1 MTAMSRTG
9 AATPVRS
16 REIFGWAMFDFANS
30 SYTTVIITVAFS
42 VFFTSTVATAG
53 RADFLWGFGL
63 SISNGLVLLLAPVLG
78 AIADDSGRKKQFLF
92 ATYLA
97 CVVGTA
103 LLALVGPGDVALAL
117 ALLVVSNVAFSFGE
131 GLASAF
137 LPEISTPRTIGRISG
152 LGWGLGY
159 FGGLASLL
167 LISRLIAPGFGADNL
182 ANLQRA
188 WVVTAAFFLLAGAC
202 TFLLLRERAQRG
214 PRRSLAGYVRVGFAR
229 LATTAREVRHFSELG
244 KFLIAFFLYHGGL
257 TTVIAFAAIL
267 AERTFGFT
275 PADLIKLFVL
285 LQLTSAA
292 GALGFGFL
300 QDRIGAIRTVR
311 LTLLIW
317 IAACVA
323 AYLVR
328 TAGQFWWVA
337 MAAGLGIGS
346 LQSASRAL
354 VGLFS
359 PRDKEAEFFGFWGLA
374 GKAAYA
380 IGPALFG
387 LISSASGSQRV
398 AILSAA
404 LFFLAGLGA
413 LAFVD
418 ERRGIAA
425 AASWNERAGSGG

>member
-1 MTAMSRTG
+1 MSRSG
-9 AATPVRS
+9 NTPPVKP

-30 SYTTVIITVAFS
+30 SYTTVVITVAFA
-42 VFFTSTVATAG
+42 VFFTSTVAAAG
-53 RADFLWGFGL
+53 RADFLWGIGL
-63 SISNGLVLLLAPVLG
+63 SISNGLVLLLSPVIG
-78 AIADDSGRKKQFLF
+78 AIADDSGRKKRFLF
-92 ATYLA
+92 ASYLA
-97 CVVGTA
+97 CVAGTA
-103 LLALVGPGDVALAL
+103 MLALVGPGDVALAL
-117 ALLVVSNVAFSFGE
+117 GLLVVSNVAFSFGE
-131 GLASAF
+131 NLAGAF
-137 LPEISTPRTIGRISG
+137 LPEISTPQTIGRISG

-167 LISRLIAPGFGADNL
+167 LISGLIAPGFGADNI

-188 WVVTAAFFLLAGAC
+188 WVVTAVFFLLAGSC
-202 TFLLLRERAQRG
+202 TFLLLRERAAHG
-214 PRRSLAGYVRVGFAR
+214 PRRSLVGYVRVGFAR
-229 LATTAREVRHFSELG
+229 LATTAREIRHFAELG

-267 AERTFGFT
+267 AERTFGFG

-292 GALGFGFL
+292 GALGFGFI
-300 QDRIGAIRTVR
+300 QDRLGAIRTVR
-311 LTLLIW
+311 VTLLIW

-323 AYLVR
+323 GYLAT

-354 VGLFS
+354 IGLFS
-359 PRDKEAEFFGFWGLA
+359 PREKEAEFFGFWGLA

-387 LISSASGSQRV
+387 LISSASGSQRL

-404 LFFLAGLGA
+404 LFFVAGLGA

-425 AASWNERAGSGG
+425 AASWNERAGAGG

>member
-1 MTAMSRTG
+1 MVSMSRSGETM
-9 AATPVRS
+9 PVRP

-42 VFFTSTVATAG
+42 VFFTSTVAAAG

-63 SISNGLVLLLAPVLG
+63 SISNGLVLLLSPVIG
-78 AIADDSGRKKQFLF
+78 AIADDSGRKKRFLF

-97 CVVGTA
+97 CVAGTA

-131 GLASAF
+131 NLAGAF

-159 FGGLASLL
+159 FGGLASLM
-167 LISRLIAPGFGADNL
+167 LISPLIGPGFGGDNL
-182 ANLQRA
+182 ANLRRA
-188 WVVTAAFFLLAGAC
+188 WLVTAAFFLVAGSC
-202 TFLLLRERAQRG
+202 TFALLRERAPRG
-214 PRRSLAGYVRVGFAR
+214 PRRTLIGHLRVGFAR
-229 LATTAREVRHFSELG
+229 LATTAREVRRFGELA
-244 KFLIAFFLYHGGL
+244 KFLLAFFLYHGGL

-267 AERTFGFT
+267 AERTFGFG
-275 PADLIKLFVL
+275 PADLIRLFVL

-292 GALGFGFL
+292 GALGFGFI
-300 QDRIGAIRTVR
+300 QDRIGAVRTVR
-311 LTLLIW
+311 VTLVIW
-317 IAACVA
+317 IVACVGG
-323 AYLVR
+323 YLAR

-359 PRDKEAEFFGFWGLA
+359 PRAKEAEFFGFWGLA

-387 LISSASGSQRV
+387 LISSASGSQRL

-404 LFFLAGLGA
+404 LFFVAGLVA
-413 LAFVD
+413 VSFVD

-425 AASWNERAGSGG
+425 AASWNEHAGVGS

>member
-1 MTAMSRTG
+1 MAAMSRSG
-9 AATPVRS
+9 EVPPVRP

-30 SYTTVIITVAFS
+30 SYTTVVITVAFS
-42 VFFTSTVATAG
+42 VFFTSTVAAGG
-53 RADFLWGFGL
+53 RADFLWGLGL
-63 SISNGLVLLLAPVLG
+63 SVSNGLVLLLAPVLG
-78 AIADDSGRKKQFLF
+78 AVADDSGRKKRFLF

-117 ALLVVSNVAFSFGE
+117 GLLVVSNVAFSFGE

-137 LPEISTPRTIGRISG
+137 LPEISTPRSIGRISG

-167 LISRLIAPGFGADNL
+167 LISPLIAPGFGADNL

-188 WVVTAAFFLLAGAC
+188 WLVTAAFFLFAGAC
-202 TFLLLRERAQRG
+202 TFLLLRERAARG
-214 PRRSLAGYVRVGFAR
+214 PRRSLAGYLRVGFAR
-229 LATTAREVRHFSELG
+229 LATTAREVRHFSELA
-244 KFLIAFFLYHGGL
+244 KFLFAFFLYHGGL

-311 LTLLIW
+311 LTLVIW

-359 PRDKEAEFFGFWGLA
+359 PRSKEAEFFGFWGLA

-404 LFFLAGLGA
+404 LFFVAGLGA

-425 AASWNERAGSGG
+425 AASWTEAAGAGG

>member
-1 MTAMSRTG
+1 MSRSG
-9 AATPVRS
+9 EAPPVRP

-30 SYTTVIITVAFS
+30 SYTTVVITVAFS
-42 VFFTSTVATAG
+42 VFFTTTVAAAG

-63 SISNGLVLLLAPVLG
+63 SISNGLVLLLSPVVG
-78 AIADDSGRKKQFLF
+78 AIADDSGRKKRFLF

-131 GLASAF
+131 NLAGAF
-137 LPEISTPRTIGRISG
+137 LPEISTPHTIGRISG

-188 WVVTAAFFLLAGAC
+188 WLMTAAFFLVAGSC
-202 TFLLLRERAQRG
+202 TFMLLGERARRG
-214 PRRSLAGYVRVGFAR
+214 PRRSLFGYVRVGFAR
-229 LATTAREVRHFSELG
+229 LATTAREIRHFAELG

-275 PADLIKLFVL
+275 SADLIRLFVL

-300 QDRIGAIRTVR
+300 QDRIGAVRTVR
-311 LTLLIW
+311 ATLLIW

-323 AYLVR
+323 AYLAR
-328 TAGQFWWVA
+328 TTGQFWWVA

-359 PRDKEAEFFGFWGLA
+359 PREKEAEFFGFWGLA

-387 LISSASGSQRV
+387 LISSVSGSQRV

-404 LFFLAGLGA
+404 LFFVAGLGA

-425 AASWNERAGSGG
+425 AASWNEGAGAGG